1 MAETNEHQTQN
12 FVHLGTKWLDAIFT
26 SSQTRHGYFMIVGRL
41 GEVKASQVGGHFAGK
56 YLYATS
62 VAHLTENVIVERVAA
77 AAVRV
82 RR

>member
-1 MAETNEHQTQN
+1 
-12 FVHLGTKWLDAIFT
+12 
-26 SSQTRHGYFMIVGRL
+26 MIVGRL